1 MSVLP
6 VALESEILDGLQSAL
21 NASESDP
28 NYSGSHELPNHDTKL
43 SYMFT
48 YYNYHRMGEI
58 QHGVEVIF
66 RLRHT
71 PNLVKSDVEAIEN
84 ALTRI
89 LLSTLSFNEM
99 VELEYEGDAK
109 NKSEGDEYVF
119 VEEIVHS
126 FGEQT

>member
-6 VALESEILDGLQSAL
+6 VLLESEILDGLRSSL
-21 NASESDP
+21 NASEDDP
-28 NYSGSHELPNHDTKL
+28 AYSGSHELPEQNSKL
-43 SYMFT
+43 SYRFK
-48 YYNYHRMGEI
+48 YYNYHRMGEVK
-58 QHGVEVIF
+58 HGVEVIF

-89 LLSTLSFNEM
+89 LQSTLSFNEM
-99 VELEYEGDAK
+99 VELEYEGDDK

-126 FGEQT
+126 FGERT